1 MYVNLGII
9 VSNCSEAS
17 ICITVC
23 VIDYVDEN
31 AVNSIDCEQTI

>member
-9 VSNCSEAS
+9 VSNSNEAA

-23 VIDYVDEN
+23 IIDYEN
-31 AVNSIDCEQTI
+31 AVNSIDSEQTI